1 VAGVFYSFSID
12 ALHRRFRL
20 PHMIKSGSNPS
31 LPAIHARI
39 QSLIRWKWIFSLAI
53 AALFSVATTALSD
66 QLNPDEQYIRIM
78 AVIDRA
84 DALRAAGQL
93 DAAKAKY
100 REAQT
105 NLVIF
110 KAYNPLY
117 NPKSV
122 AFRLD
127 EVTARIDTRPKV
139 IESSAPK
146 SNAALEAEP
155 APKTSSA
162 SKSSVKLIDAGAEPR
177 QVLRLHVK
185 PSDKQMVIMTV
196 KMNIDTSGGAVG
208 GTNASRSMDLPAM
221 SLPMDVTIQS
231 VAANGDISYEAVFE
245 EPGVVSQTN
254 TPPQIV
260 QGMKMALGKMKGM
273 TCTGVISS
281 RGVSKSIEVKAPNEA
296 DPQVRQSVEQIKQ
309 SMRNVGTPM
318 PEEAVG
324 TGAKWEIKMP
334 VKSQGMSI
342 DQTADYQLASVQ
354 GDRVNTTFTLT
365 QSAANQK
372 VQNPSMGNVQLNL
385 LQFTGNGTGN
395 VTTDLSKLMALQATM
410 NMQIDMNSEVTMG
423 TKTQPLSMKMGM
435 DMTLESQ

>member
-1 VAGVFYSFSID
+1 
-12 ALHRRFRL
+12 
-20 PHMIKSGSNPS
+20 MIKSGSNPS
-31 LPAIHARI
+31 LPAIRASI
-39 QSLIRWKWIFSLAI
+39 QSLIRLKWIFSLAL
-53 AALFSVATTALSD
+53 AALFSVAATLPSD

-84 DALRAAGQL
+84 DALRLAGQL

-117 NPKSV
+117 DPKTV

-127 EVTARIDTRPKV
+127 EVTARIDTKPPMV
-139 IESSAPK
+139 DSPAPK
-146 SNAALEAEP
+146 SNAHLEAEP
-155 APKTSSA
+155 APKTSAA

-196 KMNIDTSGGAVG
+196 KMNIDTTAAMG
-208 GTNASRSMDLPAM
+208 GTNASRAMDLPAM

-231 VAANGDISYEAVFE
+231 VAPNGDISYEAVFE

-254 TPPQIV
+254 TPPQVV

-281 RGVSKSIEVKAPNEA
+281 RGVSKSIEVKSQNEA
-296 DPQVRQSVEQIKQ
+296 DPQVRQSVEQIRQ

-324 TGAKWEIKMP
+324 PGAKWEIKMP
-334 VKSQGMSI
+334 VKSQGMAI
-342 DQTADYQLASVQ
+342 DQTADYQLTSVQ
-354 GDRVNTTFTLT
+354 GDHVNTTFTLT
-365 QSAANQK
+365 QNAANQK
-372 VQNPSMGNVQLNL
+372 VQNPSMGNMQLNL
-385 LQFTGNGTGN
+385 LQYTGNGTGN

-410 NMQIDMNSEVTMG
+410 KMDIDMNSEMTMG
-423 TKTQPLSMKMGM
+423 AKTQPLIMKMGM